1 MKNIVLIGF
10 MGVGKSSTGKVL
22 AAKLGASFIDMDL
35 VIEAEEGISIP
46 EIFAKYGEDYFRK
59 KEADLVER
67 VAIRQDTVISTG
79 GGTIKNVQNLKRLQ
93 NSGVIVSLTADVDTI
108 LERTSHRGDRPV
120 LDNADKGDRRAA
132 IEKLLKEREGMYSQA
147 DFTIDTSD
155 KSPMQVV
162 DCIIKRLKT
171 RGVLHA

>member
-10 MGVGKSSTGKVL
+10 MGVGKSSTGKIL
-22 AAKLGASFIDMDL
+22 AAKLGAAFIDMDI

-46 EIFAKYGEDYFRK
+46 EIFAKYGEDCFRK

-67 VAIRQDTVISTG
+67 VAIRQDTVVSTG
-79 GGTIKNVQNLKRLQ
+79 GGTIKNAQNLKKLQ